1 MEECAKDKLPSM
13 VMILS
18 RSYSIDADNA
28 DALLNL
34 IFSEKVAQF
43 KVLKEVIDNFDLQ
56 LLGSSINNNYHVHPK
71 PLNYNTEPTHL
82 D

>member
-34 IFSEKVAQF
+34 IFGENVIQF
-43 KVLKEVIDNFDLQ
+43 EVLKEVIDNFDL
-56 LLGSSINNNYHVHPK
+56 
-71 PLNYNTEPTHL
+71 
-82 D
+82 